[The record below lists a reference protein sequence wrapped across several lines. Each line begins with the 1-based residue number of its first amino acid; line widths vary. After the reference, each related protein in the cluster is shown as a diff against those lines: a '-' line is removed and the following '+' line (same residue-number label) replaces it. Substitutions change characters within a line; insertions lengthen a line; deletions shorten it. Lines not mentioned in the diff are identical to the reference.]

1 MRRWLARNVDVV
13 DRRSS
18 IRGWVCNSGD
28 LDFAAFFI
36 AELGGDVN
44 AIVFPVLLKGAAR
57 VRFWRASER

>member
-36 AELGGDVN
+36 AELG
-44 AIVFPVLLKGAAR
+44 ATSTLSYFQYC
-57 VRFWRASER
+57 